1 MKTIDNIK
9 AIVSAWNFLGVQT
22 SEKDKCEYRD
32 LDKCLS
38 KAFVNWFLPNLL
50 PTGEEKETYK
60 ALIKKKLSVIKLNK
74 YENVILF

>member
-1 MKTIDNIK
+1 MKTIDNIESNSK
-9 AIVSAWNFLGVQT
+9 CLKLLGVQT
-22 SEKDKCEYRD
+22 SEKDKCEYHD
-32 LDKCLS
+32 LDKCFS